1 MNVVQ
6 ELIKFLTQRF
16 VQYLETPRDER
27 RKRRQAKEPWTVRWF
42 GMIPLSLRILIR
54 R

>member
-1 MNVVQ
+1 MNVLQ

-16 VQYLETPRDER
+16 VQYLEMPREER
-27 RKRRQAKEPWTVRWF
+27 RRRRQVKEPWTVRWF
-42 GMIPLSLRILIR
+42 GMIPLSLRMLIR